1 MRAADPVHPGCLLW
15 SAGGLSVFER
25 WVAVDGGPQRAI
37 TADSR
42 ARMEASVGPRAEFIG
57 GWAATLCGALV
68 FWLAP
73 EPVAKAAAAL
83 LMLLGGYLV
92 QDYLA
97 QCVTTLWLQNGADR
111 CELACRSEKLGDDV
125 AALHAA
131 QQALMHAAAR
141 LSQPIGA
148 ARGVG
153 PVSMAVRTGPLGRAG
168 SNE

>member
-1 MRAADPVHPGCLLW
+1 MSAADPGHPGCLLW

-42 ARMEASVGPRAEFIG
+42 ARMEASVGPLAEFIG

-92 QDYLA
+92 QNYLA

-131 QQALMHAAAR
+131 QQAVMHAAAR
-141 LSQPIGA
+141 LSQPVGAAA
-148 ARGVG
+148 ARGVFQAPPLAR
-153 PVSMAVRTGPLGRAG
+153 PVSPLP
-168 SNE
+168 S